1 MQARLCALRQTV
13 KNLPCMIGMLLGRG
27 APQSYPEITADPSS
41 APEEPTCS
49 GADCKPKVGVWHAYV
64 HDVLASGKALVDS
77 STRGQKCGAALLLL
91 LLLYGII
98 SWFRRNRETT
108 AKRPTSTAA
117 SLLFPRLKLT
127 KSSMDL
133 TQRRGSLGD
142 EVLTV
147 TGLRPLQHKLRSA
160 SKKWRRR
167 SFALQTQLRP
177 GPGDGLTSLFAQSEG
192 PPGAPD
198 QRRMTCLPVRTSPR
212 SSLLNTKRALSLSE
226 GNVNEVD
233 SDTPLLSSEGELVYD
248 ALMKLEVFGSAQVST
263 ALL

>member
-1 MQARLCALRQTV
+1 M
-13 KNLPCMIGMLLGRG
+13 MLGRA
-27 APQSYPEITADPSS
+27 APQGVAETS
-41 APEEPTCS
+41 AEPPLLPEEPTCL
-49 GADCKPKVGVWHAYV
+49 GADCESKNFWNRF
-64 HDVLASGKALVDS
+64 LDS
-77 STRGQKCGAALLLL
+77 SRSCIENSSIGQKCGAALLLL
-91 LLLYGII
+91 LLLYAAI
-98 SWFRRNRETT
+98 SWLRRNRETT
-108 AKRPTSTAA
+108 AKRPTSAA
-117 SLLFPRLKLT
+117 AALFPRLKLN

-192 PPGAPD
+192 PPGAAEH
-198 QRRMTCLPVRTSPR
+198 RRMTCLPGSLRTSPR
-212 SSLLNTKRALSLSE
+212 SSILNKKRALSLSE
-226 GNVNEVD
+226 GNVDEVD
-233 SDTPLLSSEGELVYD
+233 TDVPLLSSEGELVYD

-263 ALL
+263 LLFQQFYWCFFFPGGFFPLAVH

>member
-1 MQARLCALRQTV
+1 M
-13 KNLPCMIGMLLGRG
+13 LGRG
-27 APQSYPEITADPSS
+27 APQSHPEIIADPPLM
-41 APEEPTCS
+41 PEDPSCA
-49 GADCKPKVGVWHAYV
+49 GADCKSNFGVWHAYA
-64 HDVLASGKALVDS
+64 HGVLASGKALIDS
-77 STRGQKCGAALLLL
+77 STTGQKCGAALLLL
-91 LLLYGII
+91 LLLYGAI
-98 SWFRRNRETT
+98 SWLRRNRELT

-117 SLLFPRLKLT
+117 SLFPRLKLN

-226 GNVNEVD
+226 GNVDEVD
-233 SDTPLLSSEGELVYD
+233 SDIPLLSSEGEIVYD